1 MPILRIHIKKMRIRI
16 RTFLWRW
23 GSGYGMGWWY
33 FCLTN
38 LMLILIRHTNF
49 NLKLIPWFFPVSVI
63 VSKQAAL
70 NTNVIPGKPVVSPAK
85 PAASPVKPS
94 SVSAGGVVSPVK
106 VVTTAGGQIH
116 VGISPA
122 KVIPAKMTASM
133 VKSPGRASPPVKA
146 LASPVNGP
154 VEVLA
159 SPVKLTTSSAVK
171 VVASPDKL
179 TTTSAVKVVASP
191 DKLSKSP
198 VKMTNSLVKLTPTSA
213 VKEVVGSSPV
223 KRSCDNEDESPTVSR
238 QKINTYILFRS
249 IF

>member
-159 SPVKLTTSSAVK
+159 SPVKLTT
-171 VVASPDKL
+171 
-179 TTTSAVKVVASP
+179 TSAVKVVASP
-191 DKLSKSP
+191 DKLMNSP
-198 VKMTNSLVKLTPTSA
+198 VKFTNSLVKLTPTSA